1 MALEDEIINI
11 EDITLGTD
19 INQSDKFI
27 IETNNGTKLVEFK
40 DIVINEDQI
49 TFKDKLIQNEA
60 GAEAGDVFFT
70 SLTGFDILS
79 DTTSPGHKTAY
90 QDISGTVELGKFNY
104 NGIAHFASLSATYEQ
119 YDSRI
124 SNLDTR
130 ISDVETQVI
139 EAGATLTPTNSAV
152 NWKVSAASSVVDSTA
167 AQTKRWIAFD
177 TVELDPTTTHSGSFT
192 FQINPFK
199 LVFPTSNFN
208 AGWYIISANL
218 LASANTSGIWK
229 TSGSGSKSDLKLIIK
244 TSSGSITE
252 RPLVYEFTGIEARRA
267 TITAF
272 EYIKP
277 GDTVYIKDVKS
288 AVIGPGS
295 TFSGVRVV
303 S

>member
-19 INQSDKFI
+19 IIQSDKFI

-49 TFKDKLIQNEA
+49 TFKDKLIQNES
-60 GAEAGDVFFT
+60 GAAAGDVFFT

-79 DTTSPGHKTAY
+79 NATSPGHKTAY

-104 NGIAHFASLSATYEQ
+104 HAIEHIASLSAAYEG
-119 YDSRI
+119 YDARI
-124 SNLDTR
+124 SNLNDR
-130 ISDVETQVI
+130 VGDVEASAI
-139 EAGATLTPTNSAV
+139 EAGADLTPTNFPV
-152 NWKVSAASSVVDSTA
+152 NWKVSIAGSVRASSASA
-167 AQTKRWIAFD
+167 TKRWYGFD
-177 TVELDPTTTHSGSFT
+177 TVDLDPTTTHSGSFT
-192 FQINPFK
+192 FQANPFK

-208 AGWYIISANL
+208 KGWFLITATLTPEGETNF
-218 LASANTSGIWK
+218 TTG
-229 TSGSGSKSDLKLIIK
+229 GQGSKNNIKLYIK

-252 RPLVYEFTGIEARRA
+252 RPVFFEFAGTTAHRA
-267 TITAF
+267 SITTL
-272 EYIKP
+272 EYINP
-277 GDTVYIKDVKS
+277 GDTVYIKDVIDMKL
-288 AVIGPGS
+288 GKGT

>member
-19 INQSDKFI
+19 IIQSDKFI

-49 TFKDKLIQNEA
+49 TFKDKLIQNES
-60 GAEAGDVFFT
+60 GAAAGDVFST
-70 SLTGFDILS
+70 SLTGFNILA

-104 NGIAHFASLSATYEQ
+104 NGIAHFASLSAIYEG
-119 YDSRI
+119 YNARI
-124 SNLDTR
+124 NNLNDR
-130 ISDVETQVI
+130 VADVEADAI
-139 EAGATLTPTNSAV
+139 EAGASLTPTNSAV
-152 NWKVSAASSVVDSTA
+152 NWKVSIAGAVSNSKTA
-167 AQTKRWIAFD
+167 ATKNWYGFD

-192 FQINPFK
+192 FQANPFK
-199 LVFPTSNFN
+199 LVVPTSNFN
-208 AGWYIISANL
+208 QGWFIITATLTPEGNNNFVTAGPSSNNSI
-218 LASANTSGIWK
+218 
-229 TSGSGSKSDLKLIIK
+229 KLYIK

-252 RPLVYEFTGIEARRA
+252 RPFFFEYSGNTSKRA
-267 TITAF
+267 TITTL
-272 EYIKP
+272 EYISP
-277 GDTVYIKDVKS
+277 GDTVYIKDVIHTKL
-288 AVIGPGS
+288 GKGT

>member
-60 GAEAGDVFFT
+60 GAAAGDVFFT

-104 NGIAHFASLSATYEQ
+104 HGIEHIASLSATYEG
-119 YDSRI
+119 YDARI
-124 SNLDTR
+124 SHLDTR
-130 ISDVETQVI
+130 IADVETQVI

-152 NWKVSAASSVVDSTA
+152 NWKVSIAGSVRASSASA
-167 AQTKRWIAFD
+167 TKRWYGFD
-177 TVELDPTTTHSGSFT
+177 TVDLDPTTTHSGSFT
-192 FQINPFK
+192 FQANPFK
-199 LVFPTSNFN
+199 LVVPTSNFN
-208 AGWYIISANL
+208 AGWFLITATL
-218 LASANTSGIWK
+218 TPEGE
-229 TSGSGSKSDLKLIIK
+229 GSFTTGGQGSKNNIKLVIK

-252 RPLVYEFTGIEARRA
+252 RPVFFEFAGTTAKRA
-267 TITAF
+267 SITTL
-272 EYIKP
+272 EYINP
-277 GDTVYIKDVKS
+277 GDTVYIKDVVDMKL
-288 AVIGPGS
+288 GKGT